1 MNSLKGLLVTATLGV
16 GIAAAQSSS
25 YGVGR
30 TPTAEEIRAWD
41 ISISPTGKELPQ
53 GHGTAKE
60 GETLFKQKGCAG
72 CHGATGIGGQAP
84 ALVKGG
90 PPAGETPP
98 KGMEGMHMVPDT
110 GIMALRSPYATT
122 LWDYISRGM
131 PLNREGTLKPD
142 EVYAIT
148 AYLLYKN
155 DVIKQDEVMNA
166 QSLPKVNMPNKNGFA
181 DMPEW
186 KHGVPRLAGY
196 P

>member
-131 PLNREGTLKPD
+131 PCGRQESVPSSMGLPAARAATRRAWSALPLALSARPRPA
-142 EVYAIT
+142 VSAWW
-148 AYLLYKN
+148 L
-155 DVIKQDEVMNA
+155 VISV
-166 QSLPKVNMPNKNGFA
+166 
-181 DMPEW
+181 
-186 KHGVPRLAGY
+186 
-196 P
+196 